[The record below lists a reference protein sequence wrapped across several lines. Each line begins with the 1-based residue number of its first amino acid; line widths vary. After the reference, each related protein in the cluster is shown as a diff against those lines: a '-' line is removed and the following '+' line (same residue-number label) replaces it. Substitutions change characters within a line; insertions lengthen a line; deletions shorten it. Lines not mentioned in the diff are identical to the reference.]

1 MDRLLQIFSRLKF
14 FLLPHEMRQESRAFL
29 HEPLL
34 KTLLNLLIV
43 SFLKWFESHLLF
55 FLQRLF
61 FPVQGYQ

>member
-43 SFLKWFESHLLF
+43 SFLNGLNRIFSF
-55 FLQRLF
+55 FTEII